1 MKSSQ
6 KQLADIAAALLKL
19 AKQVEALSGDAAPA
33 KPVQPAKKAVAKK
46 AAAAPKKQVAP
57 GKEKTAKVKEKPAG
71 NPETVLEQVLDV
83 ISKSRKG
90 ASIDKLKE
98 KTGLQP
104 RQLSNALY
112 KLTKKGSVEARAR
125 GIYFKKK

>member
-1 MKSSQ
+1 MKSFK
-6 KQLADIAAALLKL
+6 KQLTDIAAALLKL
-19 AKQVEALSGDAAPA
+19 AKQVEALSGDAEPA
-33 KPVQPAKKAVAKK
+33 KPVQPAKKAVVKK
-46 AAAAPKKQVAP
+46 AAATPKKQVAP
-57 GKEKTAKVKEKPAG
+57 GKEKIAKAKEKPAG
-71 NPETVLEQVLDV
+71 KPETVLEQVLDV